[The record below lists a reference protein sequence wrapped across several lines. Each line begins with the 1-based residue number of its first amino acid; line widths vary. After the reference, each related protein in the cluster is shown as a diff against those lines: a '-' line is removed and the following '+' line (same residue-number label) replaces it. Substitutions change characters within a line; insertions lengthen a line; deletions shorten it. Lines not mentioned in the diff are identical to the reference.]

1 MSQDLHPI
9 RESIRGVAAATGG
22 KTIRRSSDLV
32 AALNEIVDDG
42 QATYQVSFSPQGAA
56 DDQYHAIAI
65 KLSGRRGVSLRYRTG
80 YLFAKEPTTLKQR
93 FQQAIW
99 RPMDVSEIAVTANVS
114 PMSES
119 APVKLNIAAADLAM
133 AQQGGR
139 WMDKVDIFF
148 IERDDTG
155 LHAHVE
161 GQTLGLRLKPS
172 TYQAVMTAGVPFE
185 RAVSMQP
192 GMASLRVLVVDEN
205 SGRMG
210 SVTIPALAIG
220 TVH

>member
-1 MSQDLHPI
+1 
-9 RESIRGVAAATGG
+9 
-22 KTIRRSSDLV
+22 
-32 AALNEIVDDG
+32 
-42 QATYQVSFSPQGAA
+42 
-56 DDQYHAIAI
+56 
-65 KLSGRRGVSLRYRTG
+65 
-80 YLFAKEPTTLKQR
+80 
-93 FQQAIW
+93 
-99 RPMDVSEIAVTANVS
+99 MDVSEIAVTANVS